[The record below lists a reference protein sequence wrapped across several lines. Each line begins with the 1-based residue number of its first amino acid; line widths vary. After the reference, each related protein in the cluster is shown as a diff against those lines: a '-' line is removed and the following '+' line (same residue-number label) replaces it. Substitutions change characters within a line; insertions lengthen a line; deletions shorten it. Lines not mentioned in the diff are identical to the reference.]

1 MASKNDITVDLSEG
15 EMALVRRYAEQN
27 DLSLEEAASEMV
39 SRQLERRM
47 RKKSRRSP
55 ASNVI
60 KLRRS

>member
-27 DLSLEEAASEMV
+27 DLTLEEAASEMV

-47 RKKSRRSP
+47 RKKSNRSP
-55 ASNVI
+55 ASNVF